1 MVNRLGSQTYK
12 NMKAFYIIAG
22 VGFIILMIQSYKL
35 VSSNLKTENQKYRL
49 VQKEAQFEIRFYP
62 AATFAK
68 IYSPGTNY
76 KSVASSGFN
85 KLAGYIFGGNEQ
97 GKSIAMTA
105 PVRMELSDKGS
116 TMSFVMPEKYKETDL
131 PKPNDSSVQIVK
143 SSPQYVAAITFG
155 GYADDEIIKERRDQL
170 LKLIQDKGIKVVG
183 EYTFLGY
190 NAPFQFWGRKNE
202 VVIPIE
208 WKE

>member
-1 MVNRLGSQTYK
+1 MVYRLGYQK
-12 NMKAFYIIAG
+12 HNNMKAFYIIAG

-85 KLAGYIFGGNEQ
+85 KLAGYIFGGNDQ
-97 GKSIAMTA
+97 NKRIAMTA
-105 PVRMELSDKGS
+105 PVRMEIGNTGS
-116 TMSFVMPEKYKETDL
+116 TMSFVMPEKYQESDL
-131 PKPNDSSVQIVK
+131 PKPKDSGVHIVK
-143 SSPQYVAAITFG
+143 SSPQYVAVIRFG
-155 GYADDEIIKERRDQL
+155 GYADDEKIKSKREELLQL
-170 LKLIQDKGIKVVG
+170 VAEKGIKVAG
-183 EYTFLGY
+183 EYAFLGY